1 MHAHRRT
8 QTKTLARTHRHT
20 HARASERTHKQSC
33 TYIRTYTT
41 SPAHSFFE
49 LLTRHPT
56 VASRDSSADI
66 VARETFDPAM
76 CSCVRACARLHSWS
90 YLVANRLY
98 ASPLRHWLSSKA
110 KPTKPRSGAYAP
122 KSRLREMAEA
132 RPATATR
139 VWKCDHLW
147 TEWKPTGA
155 STDQVGRGPT
165 HAPRPRATPSSD
177 GNTRAT

>member
-8 QTKTLARTHRHT
+8 QAKTLARTHRHT

-66 VARETFDPAM
+66 VSRE
-76 CSCVRACARLHSWS
+76 ACIWVHVGSSPSAPEARLAQSGGLSAASGSLSSESESLAGPLPMLASLTRSWHAGTAS
-90 YLVANRLY
+90 AWQAPRARRRRLSR
-98 ASPLRHWLSSKA
+98 AEPRARVQAAMPGAAWPLRLA
-110 KPTKPRSGAYAP
+110 QI
-122 KSRLREMAEA
+122 L
-132 RPATATR
+132 
-139 VWKCDHLW
+139 
-147 TEWKPTGA
+147 
-155 STDQVGRGPT
+155 
-165 HAPRPRATPSSD
+165 
-177 GNTRAT
+177 